1 MVIIPKVPP
10 SDKYI
15 RSKNHPD
22 EHEQDYYYTIAII
35 GDFILEIKLCSGQLG
50 QHEVSTNFEYNYEEL
65 MELLLRKDN
74 YEYFYSIDKIDP
86 LKLIC
91 KNIRNSILIP
101 DNCIDII
108 SSFTYKKIPLFVLND
123 VINYWIEEFQEKVS
137 ETIKNLEFKR
147 ELCEIDSSEERW
159 LYQTICNWE
168 SVLEGLEERF
178 RN

>member
-1 MVIIPKVPP
+1 MIIIPKALP

-22 EHEQDYYYTIAII
+22 EHEQDYYLTIAII
-35 GDFILEIKLCSGQLG
+35 GDFILKIKLCWEQLG

-91 KNIRNSILIP
+91 RNIRNSTLIP

-137 ETIKNLEFKR
+137 ETIKNLEFKQENC
-147 ELCEIDSSEERW
+147 ELDSPEQRW
-159 LYQTICNWE
+159 LFLKIRNWE